1 MNDEMIIRVLPLL
14 FRHTHVPKNA
24 KERLRARLFR
34 NNRNNALSDDDLSF
48 VAAAGDP
55 AETMRQAEQ
64 IKNEEK

>member
-1 MNDEMIIRVLPLL
+1 MNDKMIIRVLPLL

-24 KERLRARLFR
+24 KERLRARLFI
-34 NNRNNALSDDDLSF
+34 NNVLSDDDLSF
-48 VAAAGDP
+48 VAAAGDT